1 MAKTIKKKK
10 KNTSDSHILF
20 VRGTMWNKQESLASL
35 STENFIF
42 LINLQNKLP
51 ALRGNYRTLFMNEK
65 CNKYFMHQVSLN

>member
-1 MAKTIKKKK
+1 
-10 KNTSDSHILF
+10 
-20 VRGTMWNKQESLASL
+20 MWNKQESLASL

-51 ALRGNYRTLFMNEK
+51 ALRGNYQTLFMNEK